1 MRRTRILVATL
12 VAMAASI
19 VVYGAEP
26 IVHVQ
31 AGAVRGQQMDDGSTL
46 FRGIPF
52 AAPPTGANR
61 WRAPQP
67 LEPWAGVR
75 DATRRAAPC
84 MQSSFGWNERD
95 AASSSEDCLYLDV
108 HTPKLDAAA
117 KLPVI
122 VWIHGGANRAGSAGD
137 YAASTM
143 VQSGVVLVAIQYR
156 LDVFG
161 FLSLPELTKESP
173 TRSSGNYALLDQL
186 AALGW
191 VHDNIA
197 AFGGD
202 ANQVTLFGQSAGAQD
217 VGLLML
223 SPRSKGLFVRA
234 IEESGT
240 AGFGLPPRSLQQ
252 NEELGADFLR
262 LAGARS
268 VAELRGSPAQA
279 LLAASLKLDPP
290 QIEDDSFIWL
300 QSIVDGYVLPDTP
313 ERILRSGKQQPV
325 PLMLGTNATEFPLYK
340 GGSNARHAVEVA
352 FGKNSAEALRVYGI
366 AHDKPVSESLATR
379 IAADIMFRCPA
390 AFVAEAHERAGNSV
404 FQYEFAVTPVNGG
417 TPIHSSE
424 LPYVF
429 GGLVLP
435 KNAEV
440 KLQNYWVRFAKTA
453 DPNPSG
459 EVQWPRFG
467 LSRSYVEFSDT
478 GLTAK
483 QQLGGSICNLR
494 SAP

>member
-1 MRRTRILVATL
+1 MRRTRFVVAALV
-12 VAMAASI
+12 VMAASLA
-19 VVYGAEP
+19 VHGAEP
-26 IVHVQ
+26 IAHVQ
-31 AGAVRGQQMDDGSTL
+31 AGAVRGQQLDDGSTL

-52 AAPPTGANR
+52 AAPPTGKNR
-61 WRAPQP
+61 WRAPQAVK
-67 LEPWAGVR
+67 PWPGVR
-75 DATRRAAPC
+75 DAIRRAAPC
-84 MQSSFGWNERD
+84 MQSSFGWNATD

-108 HTPKLDAAA
+108 HTPKLDTAA
-117 KLPVI
+117 KLPVM

-143 VQSGVVLVAIQYR
+143 VQGGVVLVAIQYR

-161 FLSLPELTKESP
+161 FLSLPELTKDSP

-186 AALGW
+186 AALRW
-191 VHDNIA
+191 VHDNVA

-202 ANQVTLFGQSAGAQD
+202 PNQVTLFGQSAGAQD

-223 SPRSKGLFVRA
+223 SPRSKGLFIRA

-240 AGFGLPPRSLQQ
+240 AGFGLPPRTLQQ
-252 NEELGADFLR
+252 NEALGAQILR
-262 LAGARS
+262 LASARS
-268 VAELRGSPAQA
+268 AAELRDMSAQR
-279 LLAASLKLDPP
+279 LLEASLQLDPP

-313 ERILRSGKQQPV
+313 EHILRSGKQQPV
-325 PLMLGTNATEFPLYK
+325 QLMLGTNATEFPMFR
-340 GGSNARHAVEVA
+340 GAANARHAVEIA
-352 FGKNSAEALRVYGI
+352 FGKNSAEALRAYGI
-366 AHDKPVSESLATR
+366 AHDEAVSESLATR

-390 AFVAEAHERAGNSV
+390 AFVAATHERAGHPV
-404 FQYEFAVTPVNGG
+404 FQYEFNVTPVNGG

-424 LPYVF
+424 LSYVF
-429 GGLVLP
+429 GGLALP
-435 KNAEV
+435 KNPEV
-440 KLQNYWVRFAKTA
+440 KLQDYWVRFAKTG

-467 LSRSYVEFSDT
+467 SSRSYIEFSDT